1 MENADHS
8 APGDQEFRV
17 AGPIHLLQLPLI
29 VALAT
34 GAEPPAPDGDG
45 VATLDAVVVVVSSRV
60 PEPLSQVV
68 ASVAQ
73 VEREELDRHLV
84 RDPEGLVRYMPG
96 VEVVSEGN
104 RFGTRGFSI
113 RGLEGNRVRIVVD
126 GVPLAD
132 AYSIGQFASAGRDL
146 VDLEAVERVEIQRG
160 PASTL
165 YGSDAL
171 AGVVAFRTLDP
182 EALLLRGDGDRYLG
196 LRLWGT
202 TASMT
207 AAWCRRAGPAAA
219 PTAGRRW

>member
-1 MENADHS
+1 MRISDW
-8 APGDQEFRV
+8 
-17 AGPIHLLQLPLI
+17 
-29 VALAT
+29 
-34 GAEPPAPDGDG
+34 
-45 VATLDAVVVVVSSRV
+45 SSDVCSFDFV

-146 VDLEAVERVEIQRG
+146 VDLEAVERVGIRSEENTYELQSLKRI
-160 PASTL
+160 
-165 YGSDAL
+165 
-171 AGVVAFRTLDP
+171 
-182 EALLLRGDGDRYLG
+182 
-196 LRLWGT
+196 
-202 TASMT
+202 
-207 AAWCRRAGPAAA
+207 
-219 PTAGRRW
+219 

>member
-1 MENADHS
+1 
-8 APGDQEFRV
+8 
-17 AGPIHLLQLPLI
+17 
-29 VALAT
+29 
-34 GAEPPAPDGDG
+34 
-45 VATLDAVVVVVSSRV
+45 
-60 PEPLSQVV
+60 
-68 ASVAQ
+68 
-73 VEREELDRHLV
+73 
-84 RDPEGLVRYMPG
+84 MPG

-171 AGVVAFRTLDP
+171 AGVRSEEHTSELQSLMRTSDAVFCL
-182 EALLLRGDGDRYLG
+182 
-196 LRLWGT
+196 
-202 TASMT
+202 
-207 AAWCRRAGPAAA
+207 
-219 PTAGRRW
+219 